1 MNNVIDFIAARKRLD
16 DMIYHDVPLDSVIE
30 TVVTPRATMIER
42 IMLTL
47 DQEQIGELLT
57 VTLEE
62 MK

>member
-16 DMIYHDVPLDSVIE
+16 DMIYHDVQLDSVVE